1 MNKTL
6 SAEYCLENKLV
17 ILSSKDDLVQIGHLD
32 EIEREKADR
41 LERYFLPEQRIEYIK
56 MFL

>member
-32 EIEREKADR
+32 EIEREKPTDWNVIFYQNR
-41 LERYFLPEQRIEYIK
+41 ELSI
-56 MFL
+56 